1 VIQLHVPSAAMLSLP
16 AGSSLDELSAP
27 NAHALLPQL
36 L

>member
-1 VIQLHVPSAAMLSLP
+1 MLSLP